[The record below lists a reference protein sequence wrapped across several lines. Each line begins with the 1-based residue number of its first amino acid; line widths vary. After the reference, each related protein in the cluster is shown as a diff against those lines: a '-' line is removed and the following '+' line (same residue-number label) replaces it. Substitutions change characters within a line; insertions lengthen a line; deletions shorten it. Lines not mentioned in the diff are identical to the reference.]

1 MGHSLVWPIRVCA
14 AEQVMVFRVLILKKS
29 IRFDLKRL
37 KHGVFYMCNPY
48 GVSLKNYSC
57 MQSETHEDHE
67 IKSLVLNNFCVK
79 KGQGLKAL
87 AVHLYPKYPSVSSPD
102 EQVVMRYRTL

>member
-1 MGHSLVWPIRVCA
+1 
-14 AEQVMVFRVLILKKS
+14 MVFRVSSLKKS

-67 IKSLVLNNFCVK
+67 IKTLVLNNFCVK
-79 KGQGLKAL
+79 KSRGLKAL
-87 AVHLYPKYPSVSSPD
+87 AVHLYAKYPSVSSPD
-102 EQVVMRYRTL
+102 EQVIMRYRTL

>member
-1 MGHSLVWPIRVCA
+1 MA
-14 AEQVMVFRVLILKKS
+14 FRVSSLKKS

-37 KHGVFYMCNPY
+37 KHGVFYMCNPH

-79 KGQGLKAL
+79 KKSGFEGLGCTSL
-87 AVHLYPKYPSVSSPD
+87 PKIPFSVLPGRAG
-102 EQVVMRYRTL
+102 RYAI